1 MKDLLRK
8 DWVMV
13 VGIATIIFTT
23 AIIRNSFLI
32 KYDKDQQKISQ
43 IVSEIRNNQQ
53 ELFKSNPYFAL
64 PADSYYRFY
73 KNKQKADKIE
83 IKNYQ
88 LNSQYTRAKY
98 TLKNN
103 YDYEILI
110 TPELS
115 NVIDTHNTNGSGTEL
130 LFYDFNQAYKIL
142 KPSEE
147 INLEMIIYSVVRT
160 KLSRDNFKAYR
171 LIYKND
177 EKRTVIGYIK
187 IGEGNE

>member
-8 DWVMV
+8 DWIMII
-13 VGIATIIFTT
+13 GIIIIIFAV

-32 KYDKDQQKISQ
+32 KDDKDQQQISQ
-43 IVSEIRNNQQ
+43 IVSKIRNNQQ
-53 ELFKSNPYFAL
+53 ELFKSNPDFVL

-110 TPELS
+110 VPELS
-115 NVIDTHNTNGSGTEL
+115 SVINHHDTDGSNTEL

-142 KPSEE
+142 KPGEE
-147 INLEMIIYSVVRT
+147 TNLEIIISSTIRT
-160 KLSRDNFKAYR
+160 KLSRDSFKAYR

>member
-1 MKDLLRK
+1 MII
-8 DWVMV
+8 
-13 VGIATIIFTT
+13 GIIIIVFAV
-23 AIIRNSFLI
+23 AIIRNSFLV
-32 KYDKDQQKISQ
+32 KDDEDQQKISQ
-43 IVSEIRNNQQ
+43 ITSEIRNNQQ
-53 ELFKSNPYFAL
+53 ELFMSNPDFAL
-64 PADSYYRFY
+64 PADSYYHFY

-98 TLKNN
+98 NLKNN
-103 YDYEILI
+103 YDHEILI

-115 NVIDTHNTNGSGTEL
+115 NVIDTHDTNKSGTEL

-142 KPSEE
+142 KPGEE
-147 INLEMIIYSVVRT
+147 TSLEIIISSTIRT

-171 LIYKND
+171 LIYRND
-177 EKRTVIGYIK
+177 KKRTVIGYIK